1 MMTSSRPRGDVG
13 SSFASRRG
21 HDRLSISDPS
31 RHVTETIGTMYTID
45 DDDSGPEDG
54 RRASRPLS
62 FIATQG
68 DHLERLASLA
78 EEPSEENSGDELRLV
93 RTTSDKSKAALHDTT
108 GGKGVND
115 GFIGGH
121 ALKKSNTF
129 PERRPSDTSS
139 SSERPTSPLSPA
151 RSIRDLQADG
161 SASQFPMTNID
172 DANDIAQELSNLQAL
187 RRLSMDVG
195 GFNDPDLLP
204 FSNMGLVQSGPPTGE
219 DDEADPSRLL
229 WVPAR
234 VHPELEPTAFK
245 DFLENRVQAIKR
257 RSSDSMLSVDLNRS
271 DSTGG
276 GGLRRKKSMLSRQ
289 IKPTSEGIDYVD
301 GSERLQRQRSRH
313 GDGNPEPSLGELV
326 DDPTKAVKKLA
337 LETHQ
342 EVDEDDVPILPA
354 PSMGLRRSTKT
365 TYRKSGSVR
374 GNKTSFSKRI
384 SGRQSSEHED
394 DMPPVPTMDEASS
407 QGLKR
412 VQSEPVLADLYSQPE
427 KSVRR
432 RQNFNRETPG
442 SSEEITVRRSLED
455 TPSGALQDE
464 PKPISPPAPAPAEVL
479 PVKKAPS
486 IPPPTAAPPPV
497 PAIVETPPTETKE
510 QTSKP
515 LPDKASTKKAEEP
528 STRSEKR
535 PSLESTQPTP
545 QVNGKSQ
552 AKPSAPIVATPPA
565 PAVEEKKVEEKK
577 TDKKAKEKEEVETPT
592 KSSGWK
598 WFKSDEKDKKK
609 REKEKEREKEEQAR
623 KAKAKGGDKS
633 HDTTRLDVLQNSI
646 EGASKGRE
654 SLVLDRES
662 IDSGKNEEKKKETK
676 KEKEGFFGGLFG
688 GKKKADKE
696 PTKKKEQRPLTP
708 EPPRRK
714 LVPDVDYS
722 WTRFPIIEE
731 RAIYRMAHIKLAN
744 PRRPLHSQVLLS
756 NFMYSYLAKV
766 QAMHPQLNVPT
777 SPQQRRLEE
786 ERKRREAEQK
796 AAQQRAMEQ
805 LALEQQMAAMSGQT
819 DFNFEYHRSGN
830 GYGEASGG
838 GTQYVDDAQIYEY
851 EQQRNESRARH
862 EKQQEEYRNKGKEDE
877 EGDMW

>member
-1 MMTSSRPRGDVG
+1 
-13 SSFASRRG
+13 
-21 HDRLSISDPS
+21 
-31 RHVTETIGTMYTID
+31 MYTID

-78 EEPSEENSGDELRLV
+78 EEPSEENSGDDLRLV
-93 RTTSDKSKAALHDTT
+93 RTTSDQNKSKQYNTA
-108 GGKGVND
+108 GGKGVNE

-121 ALKKSNTF
+121 TLKKSLSNNTY
-129 PERRPSDTSS
+129 PARRPSDTSN
-139 SSERPTSPLSPA
+139 SSERPTSPLSPT

-301 GSERLQRQRSRH
+301 GAERLQRQRSRH

-342 EVDEDDVPILPA
+342 EVDEGDVPILPA
-354 PSMGLRRSTKT
+354 PTMGLRRSTKT

-374 GNKTSFSKRI
+374 GNKSSFSKRT

-432 RQNFNRETPG
+432 RQNFTRETPG
-442 SSEEITVRRSLED
+442 SSDDITVRRSLED
-455 TPSGALQDE
+455 SPTGALTDE
-464 PKPISPPAPAPAEVL
+464 PKDISPPAPAPAEIL

-486 IPPPTAAPPPV
+486 IPPPATAPPPV
-497 PAIVETPPTETKE
+497 PSIVETPPKETKE
-510 QTSKP
+510 QPAKP
-515 LPDKASTKKAEEP
+515 LSDRSSTKKAEELP
-528 STRSEKR
+528 TQKR
-535 PSLESTQPTP
+535 PSLESTTSTT

-552 AKPSAPIVATPPA
+552 PKPAPIVATQPVPP
-565 PAVEEKKVEEKK
+565 VEDKK
-577 TDKKAKEKEEVETPT
+577 TDKKAKEKEEVVETPT

-598 WFKSDEKDKKK
+598 WFKSDEKEKKK
-609 REKEKEREKEEQAR
+609 KEKEKEREREEQAR
-623 KAKAKGGDKS
+623 KAKTKGGDKS
-633 HDTTRLDVLQNSI
+633 HDATRLDVLQNSI
-646 EGASKGRE
+646 EGGVKGRE
-654 SLVLDRES
+654 SLVLDRDS
-662 IDSGKNEEKKKETK
+662 VDSGKAEEKKKETK

-819 DFNFEYHRSGN
+819 DFNFEYHRVS
-830 GYGEASGG
+830 
-838 GTQYVDDAQIYEY
+838 
-851 EQQRNESRARH
+851 
-862 EKQQEEYRNKGKEDE
+862 
-877 EGDMW
+877 

>member
-1 MMTSSRPRGDVG
+1 
-13 SSFASRRG
+13 
-21 HDRLSISDPS
+21 
-31 RHVTETIGTMYTID
+31 MYTID

-93 RTTSDKSKAALHDTT
+93 RTTSDKTKSTLHDTT
-108 GGKGVND
+108 GGEGGDD
-115 GFIGGH
+115 GFMGGRTSKESST
-121 ALKKSNTF
+121 LPMRKS
-129 PERRPSDTSS
+129 SDTSS
-139 SSERPTSPLSPA
+139 SSERPASPLSPA
-151 RSIRDLQADG
+151 RSIRELQADG

-195 GFNDPDLLP
+195 NFNDPDLLP
-204 FSNMGLVQSGPPTGE
+204 FSNMGLVQSGPPSGE

-257 RSSDSMLSVDLNRS
+257 RSSDSMLSIDLNRS
-271 DSTGG
+271 DSTGGG

-301 GSERLQRQRSRH
+301 GAERLQRQRSLH
-313 GDGNPEPSLGELV
+313 GDGSSEPSLNELV

-342 EVDEDDVPILPA
+342 EVDEGDIPILPA

-374 GNKTSFSKRI
+374 GNKPSFSKRAH
-384 SGRQSSEHED
+384 GRQSSELED
-394 DMPPVPTMDEASS
+394 DMPPVPAMDEASS
-407 QGLKR
+407 QDLKR
-412 VQSEPVLADLYSQPE
+412 VQSEPALADLYSHPE
-427 KSVRR
+427 KSLHT
-432 RQNFNRETPG
+432 RQNSARDPLG
-442 SSEEITVRRSLED
+442 SSKDITVRRSLED
-455 TPSGALQDE
+455 TPNRQSLQDE
-464 PKPISPPAPAPAEVL
+464 PKSVSPPAPAPAEVL
-479 PVKKAPS
+479 PVKKTPP
-486 IPPPTAAPPPV
+486 IPPPTTAPPPV
-497 PAIVETPPTETKE
+497 PAIVATPPAETNK
-510 QTSKP
+510 QT
-515 LPDKASTKKAEEP
+515 LPDRSSTQKADEP
-528 STRSEKR
+528 SARPEKR
-535 PSLESTQPTP
+535 PSIDATNSTAQA
-545 QVNGKSQ
+545 NGKSQ
-552 AKPSAPIVATPPA
+552 PKPSAPSVITQPPPA
-565 PAVEEKKVEEKK
+565 SDEKKA
-577 TDKKAKEKEEVETPT
+577 DKKAKEKEEVEAPT

-623 KAKAKGGDKS
+623 KAKSKGGDKS
-633 HDTTRLDVLQNSI
+633 HDATRLDVLQNSI
-646 EGASKGRE
+646 EGSSKGRE
-654 SLVLDRES
+654 SLVLDRDS
-662 IDSGKNEEKKKETK
+662 IDKNEDKKKESK

-696 PTKKKEQRPLTP
+696 PAKKKEQNLLTP

-819 DFNFEYHRSGN
+819 DFNFEYHRAGN

-851 EQQRNESRARH
+851 EQQRNESRARQ
-862 EKQQEEYRNKGKEDE
+862 EQQQENGKDGEAK
-877 EGDMW
+877 DMW

>member
-1 MMTSSRPRGDVG
+1 
-13 SSFASRRG
+13 
-21 HDRLSISDPS
+21 
-31 RHVTETIGTMYTID
+31 MYTID

-62 FIATQG
+62 FVATQG

-78 EEPSEENSGDELRLV
+78 EEPSEDNSGDDLRLT
-93 RTTSDKSKAALHDTT
+93 RTTSDKTNTA
-108 GGKGVND
+108 GGNDD

-121 ALKKSNTF
+121 RLKKSGTF
-129 PERRPSDTSS
+129 PARMSSDTSS
-139 SSERPTSPLSPA
+139 SSERPTSPLSPT

-195 GFNDPDLLP
+195 NFNDPDLLP

-301 GSERLQRQRSRH
+301 GAERLQRQRSRH
-313 GDGNPEPSLGELV
+313 GDGSPEPSLHELV

-337 LETHQ
+337 LETHE
-342 EVDEDDVPILPA
+342 EVDEGDIPILPA

-365 TYRKSGSVR
+365 TYRKGGSVR
-374 GNKTSFSKRI
+374 GSRAPFSKRI

-432 RQNFNRETPG
+432 RQNFTRETPG
-442 SSEEITVRRSLED
+442 SSDDITVRRSLED
-455 TPSGALQDE
+455 TTTSDGALHEE
-464 PKPISPPAPAPAEVL
+464 PKPISPPAPAPAEIL
-479 PVKKAPS
+479 PVKKTAS
-486 IPPPTAAPPPV
+486 LPPPTSAPPPV
-497 PAIVETPPTETKE
+497 PAIVETPPTEVKNQAPKPIPDRTLTTK
-510 QTSKP
+510 T
-515 LPDKASTKKAEEP
+515 EEP
-528 STRSEKR
+528 VPRSEKR
-535 PSLESTQPTP
+535 PSLESIQPTA
-545 QVNGKSQ
+545 QVNGKTQ
-552 AKPSAPIVATPPA
+552 PKPSAPAVVTQPPPA
-565 PAVEEKKVEEKK
+565 VEEKK
-577 TDKKAKEKEEVETPT
+577 TDKKAKEKEEVAETPT

-598 WFKSDEKDKKK
+598 WFKSDEKEKKK
-609 REKEKEREKEEQAR
+609 KEKEKEREREEQAR
-623 KAKAKGGDKS
+623 KAKAKGGDKT
-633 HDTTRLDVLQNSI
+633 HDATRLDVLQSSI
-646 EGASKGRE
+646 EGNSKGRE
-654 SLVLDRES
+654 SLVLDRDS
-662 IDSGKNEEKKKETK
+662 IDSGKTEDKKKETK

-696 PTKKKEQRPLTP
+696 PSKKKEQRPLTP

-786 ERKRREAEQK
+786 ERKKREAEQK

-805 LALEQQMAAMSGQT
+805 LALEQQMAAMSGQA

-830 GYGEASGG
+830 SYGEASSGS
-838 GTQYVDDAQIYEY
+838 TQYVDDAQIYEY
-851 EQQRNESRARH
+851 EQQRNESRARQ
-862 EKQQEEYRNKGKEDE
+862 EQKQYGKDDE
-877 EGDMW
+877 NNDMW

>member
-1 MMTSSRPRGDVG
+1 
-13 SSFASRRG
+13 
-21 HDRLSISDPS
+21 
-31 RHVTETIGTMYTID
+31 MYEID

-93 RTTSDKSKAALHDTT
+93 RTTSDKTKSTLHDTT
-108 GGKGVND
+108 GGKGGDD

-121 ALKKSNTF
+121 TSKDSSTF
-129 PERRPSDTSS
+129 PAEISTDTSS
-139 SSERPTSPLSPA
+139 SSERPASPLSPA

-187 RRLSMDVG
+187 RRISMDVG
-195 GFNDPDLLP
+195 NFNDPDLLP

-257 RSSDSMLSVDLNRS
+257 RSSDSMLSIDLNRS

-301 GSERLQRQRSRH
+301 GAERLQRQRSRH
-313 GDGNPEPSLGELV
+313 GDGNPEPSLNELV

-342 EVDEDDVPILPA
+342 EVDEGDIPILPA
-354 PSMGLRRSTKT
+354 PSMGGLRRSTKT
-365 TYRKSGSVR
+365 TYRKSGSIR
-374 GNKTSFSKRI
+374 SNKTSFSKRI

-394 DMPPVPTMDEASS
+394 DMPPVPIMDEASS

-412 VQSEPVLADLYSQPE
+412 VQSESALADLYSQPE
-427 KSVRR
+427 KSVQI
-432 RQNFNRETPG
+432 RQNSTHETPG
-442 SSEEITVRRSLED
+442 SSEDISVRRSLED
-455 TPSGALQDE
+455 TPNRALQDE
-464 PKPISPPAPAPAEVL
+464 PKLASPPAPAPAEVL
-479 PVKKAPS
+479 PVKKTAS
-486 IPPPTAAPPPV
+486 IPPPTTAPPPV
-497 PAIVETPPTETKE
+497 PAIVQTPPTETNK
-510 QTSKP
+510 QT
-515 LPDKASTKKAEEP
+515 LPDRSSTQKADEP
-528 STRSEKR
+528 SARSEKR
-535 PSLESTQPTP
+535 PSLESTQPTA

-552 AKPSAPIVATPPA
+552 PKPSAPSVAPQPS
-565 PAVEEKKVEEKK
+565 PAVDEKK

-609 REKEKEREKEEQAR
+609 REKEKEREREEQAR

-633 HDTTRLDVLQNSI
+633 HDATRLDVLQSSI
-646 EGASKGRE
+646 EGSSKGRE
-654 SLVLDRES
+654 SLVLDRDS
-662 IDSGKNEEKKKETK
+662 IDTGKNEEKKKETK

-696 PTKKKEQRPLTP
+696 PPKKKEERLLTP

-805 LALEQQMAAMSGQT
+805 LALEQQLASMSVEQQMAAMSGQT
-819 DFNFEYHRSGN
+819 DFNFEYHRSDN

-838 GTQYVDDAQIYEY
+838 GAQYVDDAQIYEY

-862 EKQQEEYRNKGKEDE
+862 EKQQQAYAKSDE
-877 EGDMW
+877 EKDMW